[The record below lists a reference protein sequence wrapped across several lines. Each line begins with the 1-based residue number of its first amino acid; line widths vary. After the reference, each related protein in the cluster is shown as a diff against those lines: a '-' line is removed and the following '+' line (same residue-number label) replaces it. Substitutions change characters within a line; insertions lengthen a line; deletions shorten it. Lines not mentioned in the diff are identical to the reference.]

1 MRVIETTGTLT
12 AQGQLQLDQPMPQAK
27 SSPVRVI
34 VLLPDDDDLEQENW
48 LQAVANNPS
57 FAFLHDPEE
66 DIYTL
71 ADGHPVNDE
80 G

>member
-1 MRVIETTGTLT
+1 MRAIETTGTLT
-12 AQGQLQLDQPMPQAK
+12 TQGQIELDHPLPQAK
-27 SSPVRVI
+27 SSQVRVI
-34 VLLPDDDDLEQENW
+34 LLVPEDEGLSQESW
-48 LQAVANNPS
+48 LQAVSTNPS

-71 ADGHPVNDE
+71 ADGKPLDTE